1 MGNFIPKPY
10 GTEQITIRIRNDV
23 LQQVEQAAARY
34 NMSRNAFVNQ
44 CIEYALANMAD
55 SQEDTTE

>member
-10 GTEQITIRIRNDV
+10 GTEQIPIRIRNDV
-23 LQQVEQAAARY
+23 LEQVELAAARY
-34 NMSRNAFVNQ
+34 NLSRNAFVNQ

-55 SQEDTTE
+55 PPETSSK

>member
-23 LQQVEQAAARY
+23 LEQVELAAARY
-34 NMSRNAFVNQ
+34 NLSRNAFVNQ

-55 SQEDTTE
+55 PPETDSQ

>member
-10 GTEQITIRIRNDV
+10 GTEQITIRVRTDV
-23 LQQVEQAAARY
+23 LEQVELAAARF
-34 NMSRNAFVNQ
+34 NLSRNAFVNQ

-55 SQEDTTE
+55 PPQDK